1 MVRTRGSHHQYKHP
15 AGSRQQWTFV
25 GAPRVT
31 VWGSG
36 RPRREFLHV
45 DDLADACVF
54 LMRRWER
61 PDIINVGVGEDVS
74 IAELAD
80 LVRSVVG
87 YEGDVVYDI
96 TRPDGTPRK
105 LLDVSRITQLGWQ
118 ARTPLREGVEATYR
132 WFVETEG
139 RRGGRA

>member
-1 MVRTRGSHHQYKHP
+1 M
-15 AGSRQQWTFV
+15 
-25 GAPRVT
+25 
-31 VWGSG
+31 
-36 RPRREFLHV
+36 

-132 WFVETEG
+132 WFVG
-139 RRGGRA
+139 DGGEAGG